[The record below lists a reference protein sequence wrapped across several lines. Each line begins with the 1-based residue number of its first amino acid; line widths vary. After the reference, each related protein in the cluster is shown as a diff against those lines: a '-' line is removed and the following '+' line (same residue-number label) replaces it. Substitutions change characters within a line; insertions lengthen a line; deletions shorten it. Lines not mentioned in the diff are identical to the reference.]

1 MEVVLERKYDCKI
14 SGNVLTGNTF
24 PIKEFIKRKLDGKW
38 DAERKVWIINEAIV
52 AKYLDLGVIKRR
64 VVVEEVALGSSKVAA
79 QSTGYRKQYTHT
91 RAGGGY
97 DATGSWVTD
106 DENNDF

>member
-38 DAERKVWIINEAIV
+38 DATQKAWIVNEQTV
-52 AKYLDLGVIKRR
+52 QKYLDLGVIKRR
-64 VVVEEVALGSSKVAA
+64 VVEEVALGNSKVTA
-79 QSTGYRKQYTHT
+79 QSSGYRKQYTHT

-97 DATGSWVTD
+97 DASGSWVSD

>member
-1 MEVVLERKYDCKI
+1 MDVVLERKYDCKI

-38 DAERKVWIINEAIV
+38 DAAQKAWIVNEAIV

-64 VVVEEVALGSSKVAA
+64 VVEESVPLGSSKVAA
-79 QSTGYRKQYTHT
+79 QSGYRKQYTHT

>member
-1 MEVVLERKYDCKI
+1 MDVVLERKYDCKI

-38 DAERKVWIINEAIV
+38 DATQKAWIVNEQTV
-52 AKYLDLGVIKRR
+52 QKYLDLGVIKRR
-64 VVVEEVALGSSKVAA
+64 VVEESVPLSNSKVAA
-79 QSTGYRKQYTHT
+79 QSGYRKQYTHT

-97 DATGSWVTD
+97 DAAGSWVTD

>member
-14 SGNVLTGNTF
+14 INGNVLTGNTF

-38 DAERKVWIINEAIV
+38 DSERKVWIVNEAIV

-64 VVVEEVALGSSKVAA
+64 VVEEVAMGSSKGAA
-79 QSTGYRKQYTHT
+79 QSGYRKQYTHT

-97 DATGSWVTD
+97 DASGSWVSD

>member
-1 MEVVLERKYDCKI
+1 MDVVLERKYDCRI
-14 SGNVLTGNTF
+14 NGNVLTGNTF

-38 DAERKVWIINEAIV
+38 DAAQKAWIVNEAIV

-64 VVVEEVALGSSKVAA
+64 VVEEVSLGSSKVAA
-79 QSTGYRKQYTHT
+79 QSTGYRKNYTHT

-97 DATGSWVTD
+97 DASGSWVSD

>member
-1 MEVVLERKYDCKI
+1 MEVILERKYDCKL

-38 DAERKVWIINEAIV
+38 DATQKAWIVNEQTV
-52 AKYLDLGVIKRR
+52 QKYLDLGVIKRR

-97 DATGSWVTD
+97 DASGSWVSD

>member
-1 MEVVLERKYDCKI
+1 MDVVLERKYDCRI
-14 SGNVLTGNTF
+14 NGNVLTGNTF

-38 DAERKVWIINEAIV
+38 DASQKAWIVNEQTV
-52 AKYLDLGVIKRR
+52 QKYLDLGVIKRR
-64 VVVEEVALGSSKVAA
+64 VVEESVPLSNSKVAA
-79 QSTGYRKQYTHT
+79 QSGYRKQYTHT

>member
-14 SGNVLTGNTF
+14 DGNILTGNTF

-38 DAERKVWIINEAIV
+38 DATAKAWIVNEATV
-52 AKYLDLGVIKRR
+52 QKYLDLGVIKRR
-64 VVVEEVALGSSKVAA
+64 VVETVAPSSKITA
-79 QSTGYRKQYTHT
+79 QSGYRKQYTHT

>member
-1 MEVVLERKYDCKI
+1 MEVILERKYDCKI

-38 DAERKVWIINEAIV
+38 DANQKAWIVNEQTV
-52 AKYLDLGVIKRR
+52 QKYLDLGVIKRR
-64 VVVEEVALGSSKVAA
+64 IVEEVSLGSSKVAA
-79 QSTGYRKQYTHT
+79 QSGYRKQYTHT

>member
-1 MEVVLERKYDCKI
+1 MEIVLERKYDCKI
-14 SGNVLTGNTF
+14 NGNVLTGNTF

-38 DAERKVWIINEAIV
+38 DATAKVWIVNEEIV

-64 VVVEEVALGSSKVAA
+64 VVEEVALGSSKGAA
-79 QSTGYRKQYTHT
+79 QSSGYRKQYTYT

-97 DATGSWVTD
+97 DASGSWVSD

>member
-1 MEVVLERKYDCKI
+1 MEVILERKYDCKI

-24 PIKEFIKRKLDGKW
+24 PIKEFIKRK
-38 DAERKVWIINEAIV
+38 VQ
-52 AKYLDLGVIKRR
+52 KYLDLGVIKRR
-64 VVVEEVALGSSKVAA
+64 IVEEVSLGSSKVAA
-79 QSTGYRKQYTHT
+79 QSGYRKQYTHT

>member
-1 MEVVLERKYDCKI
+1 MEVILERKYDCQI
-14 SGNVLTGNTF
+14 NGNVLTGNTF

-38 DAERKVWIINEAIV
+38 DATQKAWIVNEQTV
-52 AKYLDLGVIKRR
+52 QKYLDLGVIKRR
-64 VVVEEVALGSSKVAA
+64 VVEEVALGNSKVAA
-79 QSTGYRKQYTHT
+79 QSSGYRKQYTHT

-97 DATGSWVTD
+97 DASGSWVSD

>member
-14 SGNVLTGNTF
+14 NGNILTGNTF

-38 DAERKVWIINEAIV
+38 DAAQKAWIVNEAIV

-64 VVVEEVALGSSKVAA
+64 VVEEVALGSSKVAA

>member
-1 MEVVLERKYDCKI
+1 MDVVLERKYDCRI
-14 SGNVLTGNTF
+14 NGNVLTGNTF

-38 DAERKVWIINEAIV
+38 DAAQKAWIVNEAIV

-64 VVVEEVALGSSKVAA
+64 VVEESVPLSSSKVAA

-97 DATGSWVTD
+97 DASGSWVSD

>member
-1 MEVVLERKYDCKI
+1 MDVVLERKYDCRI
-14 SGNVLTGNTF
+14 NGNVLTGNTF

-38 DAERKVWIINEAIV
+38 DSERKVWIVNEAIV

-64 VVVEEVALGSSKVAA
+64 VVEAEVALGSSKVAA
-79 QSTGYRKQYTHT
+79 QSTGYRKNYTHT

-97 DATGSWVTD
+97 DATGSWVSD

>member
-1 MEVVLERKYDCKI
+1 MEVILERKYDCKI
-14 SGNVLTGNTF
+14 SNGVLTGNTF

-38 DAERKVWIINEAIV
+38 DATQKAWIVNEQTV
-52 AKYLDLGVIKRR
+52 QKYLDLGVIKRR
-64 VVVEEVALGSSKVAA
+64 VVEESVPLSNSKVAA
-79 QSTGYRKQYTHT
+79 QSGYRKQYTHT

-97 DATGSWVTD
+97 DASGSWVTD

>member
-1 MEVVLERKYDCKI
+1 MDVVLERKYDCKI

-38 DAERKVWIINEAIV
+38 DATQKAWIVNEQTV
-52 AKYLDLGVIKRR
+52 QKYLDLGVIKRR
-64 VVVEEVALGSSKVAA
+64 VVEESVPLGSSKVAA
-79 QSTGYRKQYTHT
+79 QSGYRKQYTHT

-97 DATGSWVTD
+97 DASGSWVSD

>member
-1 MEVVLERKYDCKI
+1 MEVILERKYDCKI
-14 SGNVLTGNTF
+14 INGNVLTGNTF

-38 DAERKVWIINEAIV
+38 DAERKVWIVNEQTV
-52 AKYLDLGVIKRR
+52 QKYLDLGVIKRR
-64 VVVEEVALGSSKVAA
+64 VVEEVALGNSKVAA
-79 QSTGYRKQYTHT
+79 QGGYRKQYTHT

-97 DATGSWVTD
+97 DASGSWVSD

>member
-1 MEVVLERKYDCKI
+1 MDVVLERKYDCKI

-38 DAERKVWIINEAIV
+38 DATQKAWIVNEAIV

-64 VVVEEVALGSSKVAA
+64 VVEEVSLGSSKVAA
-79 QSTGYRKQYTHT
+79 QSSGYRKQYTHT

-97 DATGSWVTD
+97 DASGSWVSD

>member
-14 SGNVLTGNTF
+14 NGNILTGNTF

-38 DAERKVWIINEAIV
+38 DAANKCWIVNEEIV

-64 VVVEEVALGSSKVAA
+64 VVEEVSLGSSKVAA
-79 QSTGYRKQYTHT
+79 QSGYRKQYTHT

>member
-1 MEVVLERKYDCKI
+1 MDVILERKYDCRI
-14 SGNVLTGNTF
+14 NGNVLTGNTF

-38 DAERKVWIINEAIV
+38 DAAQKAWIVNEAIV

-64 VVVEEVALGSSKVAA
+64 VVEESVPLGSSKVAA
-79 QSTGYRKQYTHT
+79 QSGYRKQYTHT
-91 RAGGGY
+91 RTGGGY
-97 DATGSWVTD
+97 DASGSWVSD

>member
-1 MEVVLERKYDCKI
+1 MDVVLERKYDCRI
-14 SGNVLTGNTF
+14 NGNVLTGNTF

-38 DAERKVWIINEAIV
+38 DATQKAWIVNEAIV

-64 VVVEEVALGSSKVAA
+64 VVEEVSLGSSKVAA
-79 QSTGYRKQYTHT
+79 QSSGYRKQYTHT

>member
-1 MEVVLERKYDCKI
+1 MEVILERKYDCRI
-14 SGNVLTGNTF
+14 NGNVLTGNTF

-38 DAERKVWIINEAIV
+38 DAANKCWIVNEQTV
-52 AKYLDLGVIKRR
+52 QKYLDLGVIKRR
-64 VVVEEVALGSSKVAA
+64 VVEEVSLSSSKVAA
-79 QSTGYRKQYTHT
+79 QSTGYRKNYTHT

-97 DATGSWVTD
+97 DATGSWVSD

>member
-1 MEVVLERKYDCKI
+1 MDVVLERKYDCRI
-14 SGNVLTGNTF
+14 NGNVLTGNTF

-38 DAERKVWIINEAIV
+38 DATQKAWIVNEQTV
-52 AKYLDLGVIKRR
+52 QKYLDLGVIKRR
-64 VVVEEVALGSSKVAA
+64 VVEESVPLSNSKVAA
-79 QSTGYRKQYTHT
+79 QSGYRKQYTHT

-97 DATGSWVTD
+97 DASGSWVSD

>member
-14 SGNVLTGNTF
+14 INGNILTGNTF

-38 DAERKVWIINEAIV
+38 DAERRVWIVNEAIV

-64 VVVEEVALGSSKVAA
+64 VEETVAPSSSKVTA
-79 QSTGYRKQYTHT
+79 QSGYRKQYTHT

-97 DATGSWVTD
+97 DASGSWVSD

>member
-1 MEVVLERKYDCKI
+1 MEVILERKYDCKI

-38 DAERKVWIINEAIV
+38 DAERKVWIVNEQTV
-52 AKYLDLGVIKRR
+52 QKYLDLGVIKRR
-64 VVVEEVALGSSKVAA
+64 IVEESVPLSNSKVAA
-79 QSTGYRKQYTHT
+79 QSGYRKQYTHT

>member
-38 DAERKVWIINEAIV
+38 DATQKAWIVNEAIV

-64 VVVEEVALGSSKVAA
+64 VVEEVSLGSSKVAA
-79 QSTGYRKQYTHT
+79 QSSGYRKQYTHT

-97 DATGSWVTD
+97 DASGSWVSD

>member
-38 DAERKVWIINEAIV
+38 DATQKAWIVNEAIV

-64 VVVEEVALGSSKVAA
+64 VVEESVTPGSKVTS
-79 QSTGYRKQYTHT
+79 QGTGYRKQYTHT

-97 DATGSWVTD
+97 DASGSWVSD

>member
-1 MEVVLERKYDCKI
+1 MEVILERKYDCKI

-64 VVVEEVALGSSKVAA
+64 VVEEVALGNSKVTA
-79 QSTGYRKQYTHT
+79 QSSGYRKQYTHT

-97 DATGSWVTD
+97 DASGSWVSD

>member
-1 MEVVLERKYDCKI
+1 MDVVLERKYDCRI
-14 SGNVLTGNTF
+14 NGNVLTGNTF

-38 DAERKVWIINEAIV
+38 DATQKAWIVNEQTV
-52 AKYLDLGVIKRR
+52 QKYLDLGVIKRR
-64 VVVEEVALGSSKVAA
+64 VVEEVSLSSSKVAA
-79 QSTGYRKQYTHT
+79 QSGYRKQYTHT

>member
-1 MEVVLERKYDCKI
+1 MEVILERKYDCKI

-38 DAERKVWIINEAIV
+38 DAAQKAWIVNEAIV

-79 QSTGYRKQYTHT
+79 QSGYRKQYTHT

-97 DATGSWVTD
+97 DASGSWVTD

>member
-1 MEVVLERKYDCKI
+1 MEVILERKYDCKI

-38 DAERKVWIINEAIV
+38 DATQKAWIVNEAIV

-64 VVVEEVALGSSKVAA
+64 VVEAEVALGSSKVAA
-79 QSTGYRKQYTHT
+79 QSGYRKQYTHT

>member
-14 SGNVLTGNTF
+14 INGNVLTGNTF

-38 DAERKVWIINEAIV
+38 DAERKVWIVNEQTV
-52 AKYLDLGVIKRR
+52 QKYLDLGVIKRR
-64 VVVEEVALGSSKVAA
+64 VVEEVALGGNLAVA
-79 QSTGYRKQYTHT
+79 QGGYRKQYTHT

-97 DATGSWVTD
+97 DASGSWVSD